1 MSSRGSVI
9 IGRNDEG
16 AMATAAF
23 IIATEPRPRPQ
34 RARLRL
40 VCR

>member
-1 MSSRGSVI
+1 MSSRGSVT

-23 IIATEPRPRPQ
+23 IIATEPRRPQ

-40 VCR
+40 VYR